1 MTSTNLSIT
10 LDHERTRR
18 ESHLPAQL
26 CNLQRLLDI
35 LEARQ
40 IDGLVSYY
48 VPNVLYLSSFYAA
61 GGHAHLEANGL
72 AAFVF
77 SRHHPDHPILVVQ
90 DTELAFFRHQP
101 SWVTD
106 IRPFSS
112 LVRQLDLPDNPHFID
127 NFLPQE
133 ALGTEWARRLREN
146 LAPSLVLGVR
156 KAMHDLG
163 LTRSRVAFDNLRLA
177 RQLKMDQ
184 VEEVD
189 GYGLMKL
196 VRMVKTPQELEILK
210 IAADINQRALQ
221 AVVDSWTPGMT
232 WRDLAVEY
240 ARNVTERNGQCRDPY
255 PFVVSNPPG
264 GDPAFLVHAGL
275 DPDYEIKPG
284 MRIMFDCHGT
294 FKQYGWDGG
303 KTWIPEGGD
312 DPQSVKIANAFS
324 DAMQEMESRMVPGA
338 KISELQRTAR
348 TVLRRHGVPDPE
360 RALFFFH
367 GVGLEH
373 GEIELPV
380 EDEHQHLADWTVTE
394 GMVIS
399 THLYY
404 GGSVTERYWLEDVAV
419 VYNDGARSLYDW
431 GFHPL
436 VQS

>member
-1 MTSTNLSIT
+1 MTDAIPAIR
-10 LDHERTRR
+10 LDHARTER
-18 ESHLPAQL
+18 ESLLPERL
-26 CNLQRLLDI
+26 CNLERLLATM
-35 LEARQ
+35 EARD

-101 SWVTD
+101 SWVSD

-112 LVRQLDLPDNPHFID
+112 LVRQLDMPDDPDFID

-133 ALGTEWARRLREN
+133 ALNTDWARRMREN
-146 LAPSLVLGVR
+146 LTPSLVLGVR
-156 KAMHDLG
+156 KAVGDLG
-163 LTRSRVAFDNLRLA
+163 LSHARVAFDNPRLA
-177 RQLKMDQ
+177 RQLRLDD

-189 GYGLMKL
+189 GYGLMKH
-196 VRMVKTPQELEILK
+196 VRLVKTPQELEILK
-210 IAADINQRALQ
+210 TAADINQRALQ
-221 AVVDSWTPGMT
+221 ATVDSWTRGMT
-232 WRDLAVEY
+232 WRDLAREY
-240 ARNVTERNGQCRDPY
+240 ARNVTARSGLCRDPY
-255 PFVVSNPPG
+255 PFVVSNPPH

-275 DPDYEIKPG
+275 DPDYAIEPG

-294 FKQYGWDGG
+294 FKEYGWDGG
-303 KTWIPEGGD
+303 KTWIVDGGD
-312 DPQSVKIANAFS
+312 DPASVRTANAFS
-324 DAMQEMESRMVPGA
+324 EALQEMEARMVPGT
-338 KISELQRTAR
+338 KISELQGTAR
-348 TVLRRHGVPDPE
+348 AVLRRHGLADPE

-373 GEIELPV
+373 GEIELPA
-380 EDEHQHLADWTVTE
+380 EGENQRLADWSVTE

-404 GGSVTERYWLEDVAV
+404 GGSVRERYWLEDVAIV
-419 VYNDGARSLYDW
+419 HDDGARSIYDW
-431 GFHPL
+431 GFQPL
-436 VQS
+436 TR

>member
-1 MTSTNLSIT
+1 TPEEVPMTSTNLSIT

-146 LAPSLVLGVR
+146 LAPSL
-156 KAMHDLG
+156 
-163 LTRSRVAFDNLRLA
+163 
-177 RQLKMDQ
+177 
-184 VEEVD
+184 
-189 GYGLMKL
+189 
-196 VRMVKTPQELEILK
+196 
-210 IAADINQRALQ
+210 
-221 AVVDSWTPGMT
+221 
-232 WRDLAVEY
+232 
-240 ARNVTERNGQCRDPY
+240 
-255 PFVVSNPPG
+255 
-264 GDPAFLVHAGL
+264 
-275 DPDYEIKPG
+275 
-284 MRIMFDCHGT
+284 
-294 FKQYGWDGG
+294 
-303 KTWIPEGGD
+303 
-312 DPQSVKIANAFS
+312 
-324 DAMQEMESRMVPGA
+324 
-338 KISELQRTAR
+338 
-348 TVLRRHGVPDPE
+348 
-360 RALFFFH
+360 
-367 GVGLEH
+367 
-373 GEIELPV
+373 
-380 EDEHQHLADWTVTE
+380 
-394 GMVIS
+394 
-399 THLYY
+399 
-404 GGSVTERYWLEDVAV
+404 
-419 VYNDGARSLYDW
+419 
-431 GFHPL
+431 
-436 VQS
+436 